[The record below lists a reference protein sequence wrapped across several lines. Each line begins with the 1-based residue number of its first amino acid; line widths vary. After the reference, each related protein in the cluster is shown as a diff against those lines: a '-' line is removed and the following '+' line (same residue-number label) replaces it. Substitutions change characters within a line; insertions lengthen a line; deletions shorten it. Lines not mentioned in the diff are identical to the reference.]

1 MRACVANG
9 ELPGHFWMS
18 MNTGMSMSMSI
29 SINNY
34 FLISSLLSFSSLFAC
49 FGVAWRFGEL
59 CEERYQEASF
69 LHTPVAGSG
78 YARLLLFVSWSW

>member
-1 MRACVANG
+1 
-9 ELPGHFWMS
+9 MS
-18 MNTGMSMSMSI
+18 MNTGMGMSMGMSMGINI
-29 SINNY
+29 SNY
-34 FLISSLLSFSSLFAC
+34 FLFSSLLCFFLFAR

-59 CEERYQEASF
+59 CEGRYQEASF